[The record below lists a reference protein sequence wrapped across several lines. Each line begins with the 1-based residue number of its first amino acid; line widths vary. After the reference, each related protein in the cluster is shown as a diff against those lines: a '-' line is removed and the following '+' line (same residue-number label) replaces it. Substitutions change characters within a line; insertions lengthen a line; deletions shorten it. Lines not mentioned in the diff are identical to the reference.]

1 MDRAGDGRLLQQIFV
16 HRAGPCAFTPAET
29 ITAAQV
35 LLNRL
40 GTGRWDLGALAPA
53 SLNAQATGLGP
64 AYNIFASGNSTVP
77 AAAAFVRY
85 QPPVYLR
92 PFDLLGR
99 DGGGSP
105 QAAGS

>member
-1 MDRAGDGRLLQQIFV
+1 V
-16 HRAGPCAFTPAET
+16 HRAGHCAFTPAET

-40 GTGRWDLGALAPA
+40 GTGHWDLGALAPA

-64 AYNIFASGNSTVP
+64 AYNIFASGSTTVATP
-77 AAAAFVRY
+77 AAFTGYR
-85 QPPVYLR
+85 PPVYLR

-99 DGGGSP
+99 
-105 QAAGS
+105 